1 MIDILQYEFMRYA
14 FAAGILVAIA
24 APLLGV
30 FLTVRRQSLMADTLA
45 HASLA
50 GVAIG
55 VLLDINPLAAALA
68 ATLVAALVLEHL
80 RNEGKVASD
89 ALLALVLSGS
99 LAFAVVAMSAAG
111 SFNAS
116 ILQYLFGGI
125 TTVTSQDLVIMAAV
139 TVAVVAGIT
148 IFFRQYFLI
157 AFDENVA
164 RAQGLKVTALNILF
178 ALLTGATIAI
188 GMRVVGVLLIG
199 ALMVVPVLAA
209 SRLGLGFRSTTITAL
224 GFALASVITG
234 LTVSYYFDLASGGT
248 IVLAALVV
256 FLICSLFA
264 KK

>member
-1 MIDILQYEFMRYA
+1 MITILHYEFMRNA
-14 FAAGILVAIA
+14 FLAGIMVAIA
-24 APLLGV
+24 APLLGM

-55 VLLDINPLAAALA
+55 VLLHINPLAAALVTTLLA
-68 ATLVAALVLEHL
+68 AILLERL
-80 RNEGKVASD
+80 RNEGRIAGD
-89 ALLALVLSGS
+89 ALLALVLSGA

-125 TTVTSQDLVIMAAV
+125 TTVTHQDLIVMAIV
-139 TVAVVAGIT
+139 TVAVATGVGL
-148 IFFRQYFLI
+148 FFNQYFLI
-157 AFDENVA
+157 SFDENVA
-164 RAQGLKVTALNILF
+164 RAQGLKVTALNLLF

-209 SRLGLGFRSTTITAL
+209 SRLGLSFRATTLAAVL
-224 GFALASVITG
+224 FAVASVITG
-234 LTVSYYFDLASGGT
+234 LTTSYYFDLASGGM
-248 IVLAALVV
+248 IVLCTIAIFTVMSV
-256 FLICSLFA
+256 FA